1 MKLNNILEI
10 NNLKFF
16 WAINDDFKIKINN
29 FKIKKNEKV
38 LLLGKSGSGKSTL
51 LNLISGIIKPVSG
64 SIKVESKELNLL
76 SSSQLDNFRAENIG
90 VIFQQFNLLNFTSP
104 IDNILL
110 PCHFTNFKNKNYKFF
125 KERALSLGKKLNLD
139 QKLLT
144 KKNSN
149 KLSVGQQQRISI
161 LRAVINMPK
170 IILADEPTSA
180 LDQSNQDLFLE
191 MLFGICHDEKV
202 SLIMVSHDERL
213 KSKFDKSYYIESL
226 S

>member
-16 WAINDDFKIKINN
+16 WAINEDFKIKINN

-64 SIKVESKELNLL
+64 SIKVESKELSLL
-76 SSSQLDNFRAENIG
+76 SSSQLDNFRAENVG
-90 VIFQQFNLLNFTSP
+90 VIFQQFNLLNFISP

-125 KERALSLGKKLNLD
+125 KERALSLGEKLNLD

>member
-1 MKLNNILEI
+1 MKLNKILEI

-16 WAINDDFKIKINN
+16 WSINDDFKIEINN
-29 FKIKKNEKV
+29 FKIKNNEKI

-51 LNLISGIIKPVSG
+51 LNLISGILKPVSG
-64 SIKVESKELNLL
+64 SIKVESKELSLL

-125 KERALSLGKKLNLD
+125 KERAFALSKKLNLD
-139 QKLLT
+139 QELLT

-191 MLFGICHDEKV
+191 MLFEICHNEQV

-213 KSKFDKSYYIESL
+213 KSKFEKSYYIESL

>member
-16 WAINDDFKIKINN
+16 WAINEDFKIKINN

-51 LNLISGIIKPVSG
+51 LNLISGILKPISG
-64 SIKVESKELNLL
+64 SIKVESKELSLL
-76 SSSQLDNFRAENIG
+76 SSSQLDNFRAENVG
-90 VIFQQFNLLNFTSP
+90 VIFQQFNLLNFISP

-125 KERALSLGKKLNLD
+125 KERALSLGEKLNLD

>member
-1 MKLNNILEI
+1 MKLNKILEI

-16 WAINDDFKIKINN
+16 WSINDDFKIEINN
-29 FKIKKNEKV
+29 FKIKNNEKI

-51 LNLISGIIKPVSG
+51 LNLISGILKPVSG

-125 KERALSLGKKLNLD
+125 KERALSLGEKLNLD

-202 SLIMVSHDERL
+202 SLIMVSHDESL

>member
-16 WAINDDFKIKINN
+16 WAINEDFKIKINN
-29 FKIKKNEKV
+29 FKIKKNEKL

-110 PCHFTNFKNKNYKFF
+110 PCHFTNFKNKITNFLK
-125 KERALSLGKKLNLD
+125 KELY
-139 QKLLT
+139 
-144 KKNSN
+144 
-149 KLSVGQQQRISI
+149 
-161 LRAVINMPK
+161 
-170 IILADEPTSA
+170 
-180 LDQSNQDLFLE
+180 
-191 MLFGICHDEKV
+191 H
-202 SLIMVSHDERL
+202 
-213 KSKFDKSYYIESL
+213 
-226 S
+226 